1 LSATGQTKWNKPFLF
16 NDGAA
21 IVALTVDSNRLAL
34 GLASLAGYLI
44 LHA

>member
-1 LSATGQTKWNKPFLF
+1 MISLGLCLF
-16 NDGAA
+16 AAA

-34 GLASLAGYLI
+34 GLASLAVYLT